1 MTTSSFD
8 AQQLSKAINA
18 LNNTMT
24 NLSKSLSNQSRTP
37 NARQSGKTWNHSGGT
52 STGNTGPNGNVIAR
66 RKRSIDDEYHRTRR
80 TALQQH
86 KSAIELM
93 EVMTSAAK
101 RTEKMY
107 NTVEDVNNTLSI
119 AFKQQNELVKIMTSG
134 AKASVKFQNEFQKT
148 FEKSVKSV
156 RSLDS
161 PKLQGTS
168 TGARASEI
176 TNIQEAI
183 HGVLIQSATLKASNK
198 VASLSQMSNSRDLQ
212 DFAKS
217 MGEAGM
223 TINGMEVDKFNQRL
237 DSHDNRIR
245 QKKREVQHA
254 YKHKKDPAEIAKLKS
269 ELLELK
275 DNRTKFLEN
284 TIVPAEKSLDNFQK
298 SIAKSAQVQS
308 LNSSVTDFASNSLK
322 RFGVQT
328 ISATS
333 AALAFVRAGNI
344 IIDFSKSLAKQQ
356 QGGNWFTIGVDAL
369 ISSTSAKAMSG
380 FYKSFGVQ
388 VTQLGAKHMNSL
400 YRDNKDQIEKMGYFG
415 DEAIEIFGD
424 IANTLVSIGINPKDT
439 KRFSANIKEY
449 SIQAQRMASVFNI
462 NAKEYQNLNDQLLN
476 TSESQELLQRVTG
489 EQRAAKAKEIIAT
502 RDSIATM
509 TGSIQ
514 SAQALVQEM
523 QRNQSKAFIDRQKDS
538 MKVLQV
544 SQMLGMGI
552 DGQRLAG
559 LSKLRPDQLGEDD
572 KKFMAKSYMELTRR
586 LEDLRL
592 SGDFGGNEI
601 LADHMDKILE
611 GLRSTLQAANK
622 SNMDREN
629 IGGVSQRQIDE
640 TTKANQQSWFM
651 QNMSSIKAFTSAL
664 SDNPLAT
671 AVGTL
676 GAGIAALIA
685 LRAGGGL
692 VNSLTKVASAITTGV
707 PIVTSTISKVIGG
720 TSNAVSKLIPGVAA
734 AGNAVSASATA
745 ATVASSA
752 ATTTASAISS
762 TATVGSKIASVMSGA
777 GKIFG
782 KLGVVGSVFD
792 AGSGISDLLDGKQQT
807 ELSGFDWLSPMRL
820 GMWVGEKI
828 NKNIDIYDMING
840 DKDAELIK
848 WAATPVNPAISKPKT
863 TIPVGDTL
871 KTEAS
876 TNSVKINTE
885 TELQTDSKKEKLQ
898 QLIDAISASSET
910 EQTQLAEMVDL
921 LKVLIEAVKPENNGL
936 LEVLKGGK
944 SLSFAGMPATRDLVR
959 AN

>member
-18 LNNTMT
+18 LNTTMT
-24 NLSKSLSNQSRTP
+24 NLSKSLSTQSRTS
-37 NARQSGKTWNHSGGT
+37 NARQTGKTWNHSGGT

-93 EVMTSAAK
+93 EVMSSAAK

-107 NTVEDVNNTLSI
+107 STVEDVNNTLSV

-134 AKASVKFQNEFQKT
+134 AKASVKFQNEFQKS

-156 RSLDS
+156 RSLDA

-183 HGVLIQSATLKASNK
+183 HGVLIQSATLKAGNK
-198 VASLSQMSNSRDLQ
+198 VTSLSQMSNSRDLQ

-284 TIVPAEKSLDNFQK
+284 TIVPAEKSLDDFQK
-298 SIAKSAQVQS
+298 AIAKSAQAQS
-308 LNSSVTDFASNSLK
+308 LNSSVTDLASNSLK

-356 QGGNWFTIGVDAL
+356 QGGNWSTIGLEAAA
-369 ISSTSAKAMSG
+369 SSASAKAMSG
-380 FYKSFGVQ
+380 FYKNFGVQ
-388 VTQLGAKHMNSL
+388 VTQLGMKHMSTL
-400 YRDNKDQIEKMGYFG
+400 YRDNKRQIEKMGYFG

-489 EQRAAKAKEIIAT
+489 EQRATKAKEIIAT

-629 IGGVSQRQIDE
+629 IGGVSQSQIDK
-640 TTKANQQSWFM
+640 TTAENQQSWFM
-651 QNMSSIKAFTSAL
+651 QSISSIKAFTSAL

-692 VNSLTKVASAITTGV
+692 VNSLTKVTSAITTGV
-707 PIVTSTISKVIGG
+707 PMVTSTISKVIGG
-720 TSNAVSKLIPGVAA
+720 TSNAVSKLIPGVTA
-734 AGNAVSASATA
+734 AGNAVSASTA
-745 ATVASSA
+745 AASTVASTS
-752 ATTTASAISS
+752 ASAISS
-762 TATVGSKIASVMSGA
+762 TATVGSKMAAAMSGA

-782 KLGVVGSVFD
+782 KLGIVGSVFD
-792 AGSGISDLLDGKQQT
+792 AGDGILDLLDGKQQT

-840 DKDAELIK
+840 DRDAELIK

-921 LKVLIEAVKPENNGL
+921 LKILIEAVKPENNGL
-936 LEVLKGGK
+936 LEALKGGK